1 MSQTQTFPS
10 PFRVMVART
19 SVRRVADEVR
29 NRILWMLLGI
39 AFGVLSSVAV
49 SAFALNGRLATV
61 EAEIR
66 GLRKDVDR
74 LSTAK
79 P

>member
-1 MSQTQTFPS
+1 MFQTHTFPS

-19 SVRRVADEVR
+19 GVRRVADEIR
-29 NRILWMLLGI
+29 NRVLWMLLGLVL
-39 AFGVLSSVAV
+39 GVLSSVTV
-49 SAFALNGRLATV
+49 SAWALNGRLATV

-66 GLRKDVDR
+66 GLRRDLDQIK
-74 LSTAK
+74 T